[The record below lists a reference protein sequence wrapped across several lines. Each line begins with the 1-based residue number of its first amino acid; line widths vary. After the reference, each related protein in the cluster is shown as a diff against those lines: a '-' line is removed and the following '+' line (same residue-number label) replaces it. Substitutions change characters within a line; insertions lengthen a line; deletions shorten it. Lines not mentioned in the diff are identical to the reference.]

1 LALADDKIMPR
12 YFQPDVIGRIA
23 RIGFRAGQP
32 VEGSITGQHR
42 SPLHGLSSEFADY
55 RTYTPGD
62 DLKHLD
68 WRAYARSDRYYIK
81 RFEEESNLRCWF
93 IVDDSASM
101 NYGPEGKRKFD
112 VAATAAVSL
121 AAVLLKQRDAVG
133 ITTAGSKIRQELRP
147 SGAQSQLNKID
158 DTLSQ
163 VKPEGDTDLGAV
175 VSEIAD
181 KVPRR
186 GLICIASDLF
196 TDLDKLYESLGRLQY
211 GGHVIILLHILHR
224 DEVELPFNDSV
235 IFKDIEGNEELFA
248 EPWSFKS
255 AYQKAIETFC
265 EEVRERCQYCGID
278 YLRVLTDEDLGT
290 VLAAYLA
297 DRQHRGPAKHRG
309 RMGASTK
316 PVESAEGKSGES
328 ER

>member
-1 LALADDKIMPR
+1 MPR
-12 YFQPDVIGRIA
+12 YFQPEIIGRIA

-101 NYGPEGKRKFD
+101 NYGTGDRRKFD
-112 VAATAAVSL
+112 IAATAAVSL

-133 ITTAGSKIRQELRP
+133 LASAGSAIRQELRP
-147 SGAQSQLNKID
+147 SGAQSQLNKLD
-158 DTLSQ
+158 DTLAL
-163 VKPEGDTDLGAV
+163 VKPEGETDLGKV
-175 VSEIAD
+175 VAEIAD
-181 KVPRR
+181 KIPRR
-186 GLICIASDLF
+186 GLVVLASDLF
-196 TDLDKLYESLGRLQY
+196 TDLDRLYESLGRLQY
-211 GGHVIILLHILHR
+211 GGHEIALLHIMHR
-224 DEVELPFNDSV
+224 DEVEMPFNDSV
-235 IFKDIEGNEELFA
+235 IFRDIEGNEELFA
-248 EPWSFKS
+248 EPWSFRT
-255 AYQKAIETFC
+255 AYQQAIADFC
-265 EEVRERCQYCGID
+265 TDVRERCQYCGID
-278 YLRVLTDEDLGT
+278 YLRILTDEDLG
-290 VLAAYLA
+290 VILSAYLS

-309 RMGASTK
+309 RMGATSPTRPASDAPAK
-316 PVESAEGKSGES
+316 ATGETP
-328 ER
+328 